1 MIGCE
6 DLEATENQGYQSIV
20 DILCDM
26 IQDQLK
32 QGKENKNDEED

>member
-6 DLEATENQGYQSIV
+6 DLEATVNQGYQSIV

-26 IQDQLK
+26 IQDQLI
-32 QGKENKNDEED
+32 QGKGSNNDEEN